1 MDRPGASVL
10 TLVKGRDGHLRNL
23 LAGLARG
30 TRMPERCV
38 VVDMGEAPAAIPPCP
53 FPVLHHRMPSAG
65 LPLAAARNAAAR
77 LAGTPALLFL
87 DVDCIPAANLVAALS
102 ADIAAADAL
111 ICCEIRYLP
120 AGVAAE
126 GLPDEA
132 ALLAAGQPHRDRPFP
147 AAGLHPEPNTGLFW
161 SLAFAVRAATF
172 DRLGGFDEGYTGY
185 GAEDTD
191 LAFRARDAGV
201 PLLLTG
207 STRAFH
213 QHHTVHEPP
222 LQHFADILANARRF
236 HARHGFWPMDGWLD
250 AFARL
255 GLIAPPRGDGT
266 LRLLR
271 HPEPAEVAAAARG
284 PERVY

>member
-1 MDRPGASVL
+1 MDQPGASVL

-30 TRMPERCV
+30 TRLPERCV

-126 GLPDEA
+126 GLP
-132 ALLAAGQPHRDRPFP
+132 
-147 AAGLHPEPNTGLFW
+147 
-161 SLAFAVRAATF
+161 S
-172 DRLGGFDEGYTGY
+172 
-185 GAEDTD
+185 
-191 LAFRARDAGV
+191 RAR
-201 PLLLTG
+201 
-207 STRAFH
+207 
-213 QHHTVHEPP
+213 
-222 LQHFADILANARRF
+222 
-236 HARHGFWPMDGWLD
+236 
-250 AFARL
+250 
-255 GLIAPPRGDGT
+255 
-266 LRLLR
+266 
-271 HPEPAEVAAAARG
+271 AAARCHSRAQG
-284 PERVY
+284 RRPCALCAASSIATAPGTPTLRPESTAS